1 MRIIFGKG
9 TMRLYR
15 ICLSALLTIFSAA
28 VLAGGDAEPLGR
40 KDIIDLVRGNTVQCV
55 KEKDQALCSN
65 YFTPKGVVTR
75 MMHADG
81 KRKVGR
87 WFLDDQAR
95 LCILWDGKIKPLCFI
110 VYAQPDGSYNLIKRG
125 RHITTITGVEDGNTK
140 NL

>member
-1 MRIIFGKG
+1 MRAGPLFAVP
-9 TMRLYR
+9 LLL
-15 ICLSALLTIFSAA
+15 LSAAA
-28 VLAGGDAEPLGR
+28 LAADTEPLGR
-40 KDIIDLVRGNTVQCV
+40 KAITDLVRGKTVECV

-95 LCILWDGKIKPLCFI
+95 LCILWDGKIKPLCFV
-110 VYAQPDGSYNLIKRG
+110 VYGQPDGSYNLIKRG
-125 RHITTITGVEDGNTK
+125 KHITTITGVEEGNTK
-140 NL
+140 GL